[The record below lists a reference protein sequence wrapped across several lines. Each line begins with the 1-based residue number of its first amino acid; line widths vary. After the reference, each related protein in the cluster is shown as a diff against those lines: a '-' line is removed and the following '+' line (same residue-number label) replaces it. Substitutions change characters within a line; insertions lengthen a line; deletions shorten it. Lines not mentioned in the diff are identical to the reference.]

1 MAWWYKS
8 TSGATAAH
16 KRACASATSSW
27 EDAQTIALAS
37 CQTGLLIVENLV
49 NVGIVDVVVARSN
62 ARRVPESCDSCRALL
77 DNIAICNRRL

>member
-27 EDAQTIALAS
+27 EDAQTIALAN

-49 NVGIVDVVVARSN
+49 NVDNVDVQVVTRDAR
-62 ARRVPESCDSCRALL
+62 
-77 DNIAICNRRL
+77 